1 MVTLELIYFIMVNS
15 FAMHLPLFKY
25 GGPEL
30 IFINLIVR
38 AHMIYN
44 SNSNKNSELL
54 NTNSNFVISLT
65 GLLCIFFW

>member
-1 MVTLELIYFIMVNS
+1 MNFS
-15 FAMHLPLFKY
+15 MHLPQFKY

-30 IFINLIVR
+30 DFINLIVI
-38 AHMIYN
+38 AHIIFNGN
-44 SNSNKNSELL
+44 SFKNSELL

>member
-1 MVTLELIYFIMVNS
+1 MVMNFS
-15 FAMHLPLFKY
+15 MHLPQFKY

-30 IFINLIVR
+30 VFINLIVI
-38 AHMIYN
+38 AHIIFN
-44 SNSNKNSELL
+44 GNSNKNSELL

>member
-1 MVTLELIYFIMVNS
+1 MVNS
-15 FAMHLPLFKY
+15 FAMHLPQFKY

-30 IFINLIVR
+30 VFINLIVI
-38 AHMIYN
+38 AHIIYN
-44 SNSNKNSELL
+44 GNSNKNSELL